1 MGKIEGGWKT
11 EGERG
16 SRRERD
22 KERERESMSGKESE
36 WKRERERESLG
47 HTLYR
52 GRAKVEPQESL
63 RNRLLTLLSVSG
75 GKS

>member
-11 EGERG
+11 EGEKG

-36 WKRERERESLG
+36 WKRERERV
-47 HTLYR
+47 R
-52 GRAKVEPQESL
+52 GIRYTAVVL
-63 RNRLLTLLSVSG
+63 R
-75 GKS
+75 